1 MPRFDSDS
9 CFSGLLGDGK
19 NGRWLLA
26 PKSAACS
33 VKRRYLPG
41 ALILETTFSIGGA
54 SARIIDFM
62 ALEQANSTIIRI
74 VEGIEGD
81 VQMNTELVVRFDNG
95 ATVPWVDHLDDGSL
109 SVVAGPHMLLLRS
122 EVPLHGKSMRSFASF
137 FVRAGQR
144 IRFALSY
151 HASWLPLP
159 AAGPNPD
166 SLLSSTKRS
175 RRDWSDRYEDAGVRA
190 EAVKR
195 SLITLKALI
204 YRPTGGIV
212 AAATTSMP
220 ERIGGSRNWD
230 YRFCWIR
237 DATLALLALM
247 RSGYY
252 GEARALR
259 DWMIRAVARQPGAIA
274 NQRPLLDRSPAAP

>member
-1 MPRFDSDS
+1 LPRFDSDS

-62 ALEQANSTIIRI
+62 ALERANSTIIRI

-81 VQMNTELVVRFDNG
+81 VEINTELVVRFDNG

-122 EVPLHGKSMRSFASF
+122 EVPLHGKSMMSFASL

-166 SLLSSTKRS
+166 SLLSSTRRS

-195 SLITLKALI
+195 SLITLKALT

-212 AAATTSMP
+212 AAATTDARADRRLTKLGLSVLLDSRRAP
-220 ERIGGSRNWD
+220 DTASVDALGVLWRGSRLQGLD
-230 YRFCWIR
+230 
-237 DATLALLALM
+237 DP
-247 RSGYY
+247 SG
-252 GEARALR
+252 R
-259 DWMIRAVARQPGAIA
+259 RQPGAIA
-274 NQRPLLDRSPAAP
+274 NQRHLLDRSPAAP